1 MWMIFFRKEVGMST
15 WSSIFC
21 LLLATGGPESGT
33 LRGGDTMVENK
44 ISDED
49 LLGLYWQ
56 GLTNREIAWELQV
69 TQAAVYYRLEKLG
82 LANNC
87 HKDQVVDTEQV
98 EILHE
103 MGLTTVGIALL
114 LKTNVQAVTDHLKVL
129 GLEDNYY
136 QLTEIVSIDSITE
149 GDKT

>member
-1 MWMIFFRKEVGMST
+1 
-15 WSSIFC
+15 
-21 LLLATGGPESGT
+21 
-33 LRGGDTMVENK
+33 MVQER

-56 GLTNREIAWELQV
+56 GLTNREIALKIGV

-87 HKDQVVDTEQV
+87 RKDECVNPEQV
-98 EILHE
+98 EVLHE
-103 MGLTTVGIALL
+103 MGLTTLGIAFL
-114 LKTNVQAVTDHLKVL
+114 LKTSVQTVADHLKVL
-129 GLEDNYY
+129 ELEDNYY
-136 QLTEIVSIDSITE
+136 QLTEIVSTDSVTE

>member
-1 MWMIFFRKEVGMST
+1 
-15 WSSIFC
+15 
-21 LLLATGGPESGT
+21 
-33 LRGGDTMVENK
+33 MVQEK

-56 GLTNREIAWELQV
+56 GLTNREIAWELGV
-69 TQAAVYYRLEKLG
+69 TQASVYYRLEKLG
-82 LANNC
+82 LANNF
-87 HKDQVVDTEQV
+87 HKEQVVDPEKI

-103 MGLTTVGIALL
+103 MELTTIGIALL
-114 LKTNVQAVTDHLKVL
+114 LKTNVQTVADHLNEL

-136 QLTEIVSIDSITE
+136 RYTEIVSIDSATE

>member
-1 MWMIFFRKEVGMST
+1 
-15 WSSIFC
+15 
-21 LLLATGGPESGT
+21 
-33 LRGGDTMVENK
+33 MVQEK

-56 GLTNREIAWELQV
+56 GLTNREIALKLGV
-69 TQAAVYYRLEKLG
+69 TQAAVYYRLERLG

-87 HKDQVVDTEQV
+87 HKEQVVDPEKV
-98 EILHE
+98 EVLHG
-103 MGLTTVGIALL
+103 MGLTTLGIALL
-114 LKTNVQAVTDHLKVL
+114 LKTSIQTVADHLKVL

-136 QLTEIVSIDSITE
+136 QLTEIVSTDSVTE